1 MLELKGLV
9 IKWIVNIQN
18 TFSKVLSMNSDLT
31 CLRMVNHLSINNEG
45 SKKININ
52 KYRQIINKFTATESD
67 GSYFALSINK
77 SAI

>member
-1 MLELKGLV
+1 
-9 IKWIVNIQN
+9 
-18 TFSKVLSMNSDLT
+18 MNSDLT